1 MSSTEKFRPRF
12 LKLDKNAAQD
22 TTEAAQTLDKTP
34 KNEPITHRPSKM
46 KADNAVSHPSSVNLP
61 VPITDLL
68 DADYHGV
75 RLYSVAMLVLVAAIL
90 WTGLSVVEQV
100 QTYQQR
106 YTELS
111 ELKQD
116 FRQMQVERQRM
127 LIEQQTF
134 SATPQIVNRAVT
146 QLHMFYPELSNRL
159 IIRAKPSQANTLP
172 PSALSAPDSQ
182 VSSANLA
189 QGAAHD

>member
-90 WTGLSVVEQV
+90 WTGLSVVEQI

-159 IIRAKPSQANTLP
+159 IIRATPSQANTLP

>member
-1 MSSTEKFRPRF
+1 MSSTKKFRPRF

-159 IIRAKPSQANTLP
+159 IIRATPSQANTLP
-172 PSALSAPDSQ
+172 PNALSAPDSQ

>member
-1 MSSTEKFRPRF
+1 MSLTEKFRPRVF
-12 LKLDKNAAQD
+12 KRRKDANTDAA
-22 TTEAAQTLDKTP
+22 EVMQTLVTKP
-34 KNEPITHRPSKM
+34 KNKPIKHRPS
-46 KADNAVSHPSSVNLP
+46 ADAAATTGSHHAPINLP

-75 RLYSVAMLVLVAAIL
+75 RLYSVAMLVLVVAIL

-100 QTYQQR
+100 QTYQQH

-111 ELKQD
+111 QLKKE
-116 FRQMQVERQRM
+116 FRHMQVERQRM

-159 IIRAKPSQANTLP
+159 IIRATPHQADALP
-172 PSALSAPDSQ
+172 PSALPISDSQ
-182 VSSANLA
+182 DGSVNSA

>member
-1 MSSTEKFRPRF
+1 MSLTKKFRPRF

-159 IIRAKPSQANTLP
+159 IIRATPSQANTLP

>member
-1 MSSTEKFRPRF
+1 MSSTKKFRPRF

-22 TTEAAQTLDKTP
+22 TTETAQTLDKTP

-159 IIRAKPSQANTLP
+159 IIRATPHQANTLP

>member
-1 MSSTEKFRPRF
+1 MSSTKKFRPRF

-34 KNEPITHRPSKM
+34 KNEPITHRPSKV

-159 IIRAKPSQANTLP
+159 IIRATPSQANTLP

>member
-1 MSSTEKFRPRF
+1 MSLTKKFRPRF

-34 KNEPITHRPSKM
+34 KNEPITHRPSKV

-159 IIRAKPSQANTLP
+159 IIRATPSQANTLP

>member
-159 IIRAKPSQANTLP
+159 IIRATPSQANTLP

>member
-1 MSSTEKFRPRF
+1 MSSTKKFRPRF

-159 IIRAKPSQANTLP
+159 IIRATPSQANTLP

>member
-1 MSSTEKFRPRF
+1 MSSTEKFRSRF

-34 KNEPITHRPSKM
+34 KNEPITHRPAKV

-68 DADYHGV
+68 NADYHGV

-159 IIRAKPSQANTLP
+159 IIRATPSQANTLP

>member
-1 MSSTEKFRPRF
+1 MSSTKKFRPRF

-34 KNEPITHRPSKM
+34 KNEPITHRPSKV

-159 IIRAKPSQANTLP
+159 IIRATPSQVNTLP
-172 PSALSAPDSQ
+172 PNALSAPDSQ

>member
-46 KADNAVSHPSSVNLP
+46 KADNAVSHPPSVNLP

-159 IIRAKPSQANTLP
+159 IIRATPHQANTLP

-182 VSSANLA
+182 ISSANLA

>member
-68 DADYHGV
+68 NADYHGV

-159 IIRAKPSQANTLP
+159 IIRATPSQANTLP

-182 VSSANLA
+182 ISSANLA